1 MNTNVLGTPLEIC
14 NLDPITGYTR
24 EGSCAAAAGDAGKHV
39 VCAMVTE
46 EFLIFSKDR
55 GNDLT
60 TPMPLADFPG
70 LRPGDQWCLCVERW
84 KEALEYGV
92 APPVILAATHSSALE
107 VVSLEDLLS
116 HSYHDGLC

>member
-14 NLDPITGYTR
+14 GLDPITGFTR
-24 EGSCAAAAGDAGKHV
+24 QGSCTTGENDTGRHV

-46 EFLIFSKDR
+46 EFLIFSKEQ

-60 TPMPLADFPG
+60 TPMPLANFPG
-70 LRPGDQWCLCVERW
+70 LRPGDHWCLCANRW
-84 KEALEYGV
+84 KEALENGV
-92 APPVILAATHSSALE
+92 APQVILAATHSSALE
-107 VVSLEDLLS
+107 VVSLEDLLT

>member
-14 NLDPITGYTR
+14 GLDPITGFTR
-24 EGSCAAAAGDAGKHV
+24 QGSCATGENDIGRHV

-46 EFLIFSKDR
+46 EFLRFSKVQ

-60 TPMPLADFPG
+60 TPMPLSNFPG
-70 LRPGDQWCLCVERW
+70 LHPGDHWCLCANRW
-84 KEALEYGV
+84 KEALENGV

-107 VVSLEDLLS
+107 VVSLEDLLT

>member
-14 NLDPITGYTR
+14 GLDPITGFTR
-24 EGSCAAAAGDAGKHV
+24 QGSCATGENDTGRHV

-46 EFLIFSKDR
+46 EFLIFSKEQ

-60 TPMPLADFPG
+60 TPMPLANFPG
-70 LRPGDQWCLCVERW
+70 LRPGDHWCLCANRW
-84 KEALEYGV
+84 KEALENGV

-107 VVSLEDLLS
+107 IVSLEDLLT